1 VGLGDNLSRIFD
13 ALSKTQ
19 GEVSSLALSLID
31 TAGKPST
38 AAERRG
44 SIDSPQSVHP
54 ASLSTGDARAV
65 RIESV
70 STERLDRI
78 VVYCDPTSTAAD
90 RFRRLRMR
98 LRAHWVE
105 GKLKSILVTSPLPKD
120 GKTTVALNLATVLM
134 EERTRRVL
142 LIDAD
147 LHRRSLDEQ
156 LGLLPQAGLT
166 ECLQEG
172 IPPLSAIRCIE
183 PLGWHF
189 LSSGKLR
196 SPVPTEVLEPHKVSS
211 LIQKLSPHFDWIVVD
226 SPPVLPLS
234 DAAALTQHLD
244 GTLIVARAG
253 VTPAKA
259 IDEAIGLLGRQT
271 IVGLVLNGID
281 NLDQP
286 YSSPAKCYGLKK

>member
-1 VGLGDNLSRIFD
+1 MRLR
-13 ALSKTQ
+13 TQ
-19 GEVSSLALSLID
+19 W
-31 TAGKPST
+31 TAGK
-38 AAERRG
+38 
-44 SIDSPQSVHP
+44 
-54 ASLSTGDARAV
+54 
-65 RIESV
+65 
-70 STERLDRI
+70 
-78 VVYCDPTSTAAD
+78 
-90 RFRRLRMR
+90 
-98 LRAHWVE
+98 
-105 GKLKSILVTSPLPKD
+105 LKTILITSPFPKD

-172 IPPLSAIRCIE
+172 LPPLSAIRCVE
-183 PLGWHF
+183 PFGWHF

-196 SPVPTEVLEPHKVSS
+196 SQNPTEVLQPHNVSS
-211 LIQKLSPHFDWIVVD
+211 LIHELSPHFDWIVVD

-234 DAAALTQHLD
+234 DAVALTQHLD

-259 IDEAIGLLGRQT
+259 IEDAVRLLGKQT

-286 YSSPAKCYGLKK
+286 YSSSAKRYGS